1 MSKEGQDQHHDH
13 EFDFEDIERELN
25 ADEENTYV
33 DPVIAN
39 FKVGL
44 PYEIFCDCI
53 RNSASHS
60 AARSYF
66 DSEKA
71 CVLLIRCADIGDK
84 NLYMAALDHILEG
97 SYRQKFR
104 SGKPENSCVLDGEV
118 YLTKHTEKD
127 VLEKVFEYRRI
138 FIFTL
143 ADTKISNSLA
153 GFVDAE
159 VHLSMTSDALESAI
173 KKFVDKDFSFSPDR
187 HAYLMEIPVSQH
199 ISGFSE
205 NRKMNDSLRLLK
217 RWLSSSTD
225 NPEAAKV
232 EGNPSGPTLDDLH
245 GLGAAG
251 EWGRDLALDLSDW
264 KAGKISWSE
273 VDKGILIS
281 GAPGTGKTTFAGA
294 LARTCGVKFVATSMA
309 QWQAKGHLGD
319 YLKGMRRSFDEAQ
332 KCAPCIL
339 FIDEFDSAGDRN
351 SQSTDHDDYVRRAVN
366 GLLECLDGV
375 SGREGIV
382 VVGATN
388 HPEKIDA
395 ALCRPGRMDKLVEI
409 PMPDAKAREG
419 ILRFHLKGDLLDADL
434 SPVAARTEGMSGAW
448 LEAVVRDG
456 RRFAR
461 RQRREMEVDDLMQA
475 LPKRSKMPA
484 AALEMNAI
492 HEAGHA
498 VVALELGRTVLSAKV
513 TLEVVEVA
521 DQLFEGGSVSVE
533 RGNDNKYSRS
543 TTYSREMILQLL
555 GGLAAE
561 DELFGQRNDGGWA
574 DLKEATWWS
583 ARQWIS
589 TGQKDALTYLSDP
602 DAKSVL
608 QVLKLRSDVQKKVE
622 EELQSCMKEVKLII
636 KRRHSDVRKIA
647 DALIERGEISGEDIS
662 NLLAPKPKI
671 RLLSRMQERPDD
683 VYEESFYECA

>member
-1 MSKEGQDQHHDH
+1 MSTEGKDQHNDH
-13 EFDFEDIERELN
+13 QFETIEDFLN
-25 ADEENTYV
+25 GDDKSDDGHV
-33 DPVIAN
+33 DPVISS
-39 FKVGL
+39 FKIGL
-44 PYEIFCDCI
+44 PYEIFTDCV
-53 RNSASHS
+53 RNAASHS
-60 AARSYF
+60 SARSYF

-71 CVLLIRCADIGDK
+71 CILLVRCADIADK
-84 NLYMAALDHILEG
+84 NLYMAALENILEG
-97 SYRQKFR
+97 SYRQKFK
-104 SGKPENSCVLDGEV
+104 SGKPGSSCVLDGEV

-127 VLEKVFEYRRI
+127 ALEKVFEFRRI

-143 ADTKISNSLA
+143 ADTKISNSLS

-159 VHLSMTSDALESAI
+159 VHLSLTPDALESAI
-173 KKFVDKDFSFSPDR
+173 KKFIAEDFSFSER
-187 HAYLMEIPVSQH
+187 YAFLLEIPVSQL
-199 ISGFSE
+199 ISGFSDK
-205 NRKMNDSLRLLK
+205 RKVDDSMKLLK
-217 RWLSSSTD
+217 KWLSSSERDVQTS
-225 NPEAAKV
+225 AR
-232 EGNPSGPTLDDLH
+232 EGKNSGPTLDDLH

-251 EWGRDLALDLSDW
+251 DWGRDLALDLADW

-273 VDKGILIS
+273 VDKGILVS

-294 LARTCGVKFVATSMA
+294 LARTCGVKFIATSMS

-319 YLKGMRRSFDEAQ
+319 YLKAMRRSFEEAQ
-332 KCAPCIL
+332 KAAPCIL

-351 SQSTDHDDYVRRAVN
+351 SKSSDHDDYVRRAVN

-683 VYEESFYECA
+683 IYEESFYECA